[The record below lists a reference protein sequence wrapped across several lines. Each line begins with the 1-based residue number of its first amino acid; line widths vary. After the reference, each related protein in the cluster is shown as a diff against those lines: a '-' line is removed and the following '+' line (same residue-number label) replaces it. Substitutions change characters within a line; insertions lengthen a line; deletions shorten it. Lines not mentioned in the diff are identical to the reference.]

1 VKNLKNSTIIEAS
14 KEIVSNMIDNEI
26 VMMNPNKR
34 LYIGLNRI
42 GTEIWKS
49 IQTETTIENLLRSI
63 LDKYDVPESKCE
75 QETKKFILKL
85 KDNGLVD
92 LK

>member
-1 VKNLKNSTIIEAS
+1 MNLENTTIIEAN

-26 VMMNPNKR
+26 IMMNPNKR

-49 IQTETTIENLLRSI
+49 IQPETTLHNLLKSI
-63 LDKYDVPESKCE
+63 LDKYDVPEGKCE

-85 KDNGLVD
+85 KDNGLVN